1 MEAIIVCMFEQWLEE
16 SLGDPGALLSLAAD
30 NHATERR
37 AGCRKLQL
45 AAAWADCHGETT
57 DPEVAT
63 AESSVLVERFVRM
76 GPLGTPLVAETCP
89 SSLALAQ
96 QSSVVA
102 ARVLIGDALAIRHR
116 LPQLWERVKAGE
128 VMAWK
133 AREIAHRTS
142 ELTVLSAL
150 VVDRIITGQ
159 VELLAWGR
167 FERLLDATLLQVDE
181 KTYQQ
186 RAARAA
192 AQRDVRATQS
202 GDGLRTL
209 VARVDAGDATA
220 FLALV
225 NRVAECLAD
234 DGDEDPVAVRRSKA
248 VGIIAYQARLRDLL
262 ARHADQP
269 DLHQTPEQQVA
280 AHLADPTDPWA
291 ADLPAAGWE
300 TDRHGNVHQPCFDDL
315 DDDCWTTQQPSPK
328 EHPDEEEPVDDAD
341 LDWYL
346 RQGDGHTIEG
356 EHRAPDDH
364 DDAVAASPAAE
375 QPADVTDAVVPAA
388 FRRPPARSSFDLRPF
403 PTAGA
408 VCGPRVVIHVHV
420 SDQTLI
426 EQHGV
431 VRTEHGPITLD
442 QFRHWLT
449 QADPV
454 ITIRPVLDPAT
465 TAAVDAYEIPQR
477 LRQAMTVR
485 HPGSVWPFSP
495 ATTIRTGGRLDL
507 DHTIPHTNTGPP
519 GQTGMSNLGPLT
531 RTEHRAKT
539 HGGWQARQ
547 PDLGTYLWRSPEG
560 LIALTTNQG
569 TLLLGDRHWA
579 HQVWTTAC
587 PDHSE
592 A

>member
-1 MEAIIVCMFEQWLEE
+1 MFEQWLEE

-37 AGCRKLQL
+37 VGCRKLQL

-57 DPEVAT
+57 DPEQADR
-63 AESSVLVERFVRM
+63 ESSVLLDRFVRM

-96 QSSVVA
+96 RSSVAA
-102 ARVLIGDALAIRHR
+102 ARLLIGDAVNIRHR
-116 LPQLWERVKAGE
+116 LPRLWERVKAGE
-128 VMAWK
+128 MLAWK
-133 AREIAHRTS
+133 AREVAHRTS
-142 ELTVLSAL
+142 ELSPVAAAAVDA
-150 VVDRIITGQ
+150 VVTGQ

-167 FERLLDATLLQVDE
+167 FEKLLDATLLQVDE

-209 VARVDAGDATA
+209 VARVEAGDATA

-225 NRVAECLAD
+225 DRVAECLAE

-248 VGIIAYQARLRDLL
+248 VGIIAYQPRLRDLL

-269 DLHQTPEQQVA
+269 DVHQTPDEQVA
-280 AHLADPTDPWA
+280 AHQADPTDPWA
-291 ADLPAAGWE
+291 DDLPTAGWE
-300 TDRHGNVHQPCFDDL
+300 TASHGNVHQPTLDDL
-315 DDDCWTTQQPSPK
+315 DDDCWTSQHAGPA
-328 EHPDEEEPVDDAD
+328 EEPAPEEPPVDDAD
-341 LDWYL
+341 LAWFR
-346 RQGDGHTIEG
+346 RQRDGVESS
-356 EHRAPDDH
+356 PDEP
-364 DDAVAASPAAE
+364 AVVAAPTPESARDHESAT
-375 QPADVTDAVVPAA
+375 TDLVPVA
-388 FRRPPARSSFDLRPF
+388 FRRPPVGSRFDPRPF
-403 PTAGA
+403 APEETSGS
-408 VCGPRVVIHVHV
+408 GPRVVIHVHV
-420 SDQTLI
+420 TDQTLF

-431 VRTEHGPITLD
+431 VRTDHGPITLD

-449 QADPV
+449 QADPT

-495 ATTIRTGGRLDL
+495 ATTISTGGRLDL
-507 DHTIPHTNTGPP
+507 DHTIPHTSNGPP
-519 GQTGMSNLGPLT
+519 GQTSLGNLGPLT

-539 HGGWQARQ
+539 LGGWQARQ

-560 LIALTTNQG
+560 LVALTTNQG

-579 HQVWTTAC
+579 HQVWHTAATV
-587 PDHSE
+587 PL

>member
-1 MEAIIVCMFEQWLEE
+1 MFDQWLEE
-16 SLGDPGALLSLAAD
+16 SLGDPGELLSLAAD

-57 DPEVAT
+57 DPEVTGAG
-63 AESSVLVERFVRM
+63 SSVLVERFVRM

-102 ARVLIGDALAIRHR
+102 ARLLIGDALGIRHR

-128 VMAWK
+128 VWGWK

-142 ELTVLSAL
+142 ELTMMSAR
-150 VVDRIITGQ
+150 VVDRIVTGQ

-167 FERLLDATLLQVDE
+167 FEKLLDATLLQVDE

-225 NRVAECLAD
+225 NRVADCLAE

-262 ARHADQP
+262 ARHANDPDNQP
-269 DLHQTPEQQVA
+269 TPEEQVV
-280 AHLADPTDPWA
+280 AHQADPTDPWA
-291 ADLPAAGWE
+291 DDLPTAGWE
-300 TDRHGNVHQPCFDDL
+300 TAKHGNVHQPSFDDL
-315 DDDCWTTQQPSPK
+315 DDDCWTSQHPSPD
-328 EHPDEEEPVDDAD
+328 EDPDEEHPVDDDD
-341 LDWYL
+341 LAWFL
-346 RQGDGHTIEG
+346 RQRDGGDV
-356 EHRAPDDH
+356 APAPEPSRDH
-364 DDAVAASPAAE
+364 ESAP
-375 QPADVTDAVVPAA
+375 TDAVPAA

-403 PTAGA
+403 TPAEQTS
-408 VCGPRVVIHVHV
+408 CGPRVVIHVHV
-420 SDQTLI
+420 TDQTLI

-431 VRTEHGPITLD
+431 VRTEHEPITLD
-442 QFRHWLT
+442 QFRQWLT
-449 QADPV
+449 QADPT
-454 ITIRPVLDPAT
+454 ITIRPVLDPAA

-495 ATTIRTGGRLDL
+495 ATTIGTGGRLDL
-507 DHTIPHTNTGPP
+507 DHTIPHTSNGPP
-519 GQTGMSNLGPLT
+519 GQTGMGNLGPLT

-539 HGGWQARQ
+539 LGGWQARQ
-547 PDLGTYLWRSPEG
+547 PDLGTYLWRSPDG
-560 LIALTTNQG
+560 LIAITTNQG
-569 TLLLGDRHWA
+569 TLLLGDHHWA
-579 HQVWTTAC
+579 HQVWTQGGVDVCSDVGGTEFAGV
-587 PDHSE
+587 E
-592 A
+592 AQVDRDPG